1 MHEHAILSV
10 RHLCKKF
17 PLFGRG
23 VFRRQVGSVQAC
35 DDVSFDVMRGET
47 LALVGES
54 GSGKTTLG
62 RLMLRAMRPDSGH
75 ILFRSRTAP
84 GPVDLV
90 SASPA
95 TLKPLRQELQMVFQ
109 DPFSSLNPRMTV
121 GQILEEPLR
130 INGLAKGAEL
140 RHRIVDMLG
149 RVGLHSDCLHRY
161 PNAFSGGQR
170 QRIGIARALILRP
183 ALVVCDE
190 PVSAL
195 DVSIQ
200 AQIVNLLASMQEELG
215 LTYIFVAHDLRLVR
229 QVADR
234 IALLR
239 DGRLNAPVPTETFFA
254 APKDGVPMRGQS
266 PSAILPASLDGAQ
279 GPPEPKVLA
288 R

>member
-1 MHEHAILSV
+1 MHEKAILSV
-10 RHLCKKF
+10 RHLCKRF
-17 PLFGRG
+17 PLLGAG
-23 VFRRQVGSVQAC
+23 LFRRQVGTVQAC

-62 RLMLRAMRPDSGH
+62 RLIMCAMKPDSGQ
-75 ILFRSRTAP
+75 ILFRSKSAAEP
-84 GPVDLV
+84 IDLV
-90 SASPA
+90 SARPA
-95 TLKPLRQELQMVFQ
+95 ALKPLRQELQMVFQ
-109 DPFSSLNPRMTV
+109 DPFGSLNPRMTV

-130 INGLAKGAEL
+130 INGLARGTEL
-140 RHRIVDMLG
+140 RYRVVDMLN
-149 RVGLHSDCLHRY
+149 RVGLHADSVHRY

-190 PVSAL
+190 AVSAL

-215 LTYIFVAHDLRLVR
+215 LTYIFIAHDLRLVR

-234 IALLR
+234 IAVLE
-239 DGRLNAPVPTETFFA
+239 DGRITQPIPAENFIAALKNGIAASSDASQRARVPSVPV
-254 APKDGVPMRGQS
+254 R
-266 PSAILPASLDGAQ
+266 I
-279 GPPEPKVLA
+279 
-288 R
+288 